1 MRILITGAAGFIGSV
16 VTEQLVAQGHTVVA
30 LDSLKHGHAGAVMPH
45 VELLQ
50 VDLLDA
56 DRLKHI
62 VASSRVDSVI
72 HLAAEA
78 LIDESVR
85 DPGLFFRVN
94 TVGGL
99 NLLEAMVAAG
109 VKRLIFSSTAAV
121 YGEPAT
127 TPIPED
133 ALCQP
138 VNAYGESKLAFER
151 MLRWYGTAHDVRS
164 ISLRY
169 FNACG
174 ATDRCGE
181 YHVPETHLIPILFE
195 VALGRRAAINLFGDD
210 YDTPDGTCIRDYV
223 HVADIARAHLLALA
237 RVDAVPHRAY
247 NMGNSRGYSNLEVI
261 ETVRRLTGR
270 EIRVQASAR
279 RPGDPARLVASN
291 DRIRNELGW
300 EPQYPDLHDMVRSAW
315 SWRLKHP
322 DGYSG

>member
-1 MRILITGAAGFIGSV
+1 MRILVTGAAGFIGSV
-16 VTEQLVAQGHTVVA
+16 VTEQLLDEGHDVVA
-30 LDSLKHGHAGAVMPH
+30 LDSLKHGHAAAVLPN
-45 VELLQ
+45 VELLE

-56 DRLKHI
+56 ARLKDV
-62 VASSRVDSVI
+62 VASSRVEAVI

-94 TVGGL
+94 TVGSL
-99 NLLEAMVAAG
+99 NLVEAMLASG

-127 TPIPED
+127 APIPED
-133 ALCQP
+133 ADCRP

-151 MLRWYGTAHDVRS
+151 MLRWYATAHDLRS

-174 ATDRCGE
+174 ATGRSGE

-195 VALGRRAAINLFGDD
+195 VALGKRDAIKLFGTD

-223 HVADIARAHLLALA
+223 HVADIARAHILALA
-237 RVDAVPHRAY
+237 RVDAIGYRAY

-261 ETVRRLTGR
+261 ETVRQVTGS
-270 EIRVQASAR
+270 EIRVEAAAR
-279 RPGDPARLVASN
+279 RPGDPARLIAS
-291 DRIRNELGW
+291 DERIRSELGW
-300 EPQYPDLHDMVRSAW
+300 EPDYPDLAAMVQSAW
-315 SWRLKHP
+315 SWRMQHP
-322 DGYSG
+322 DGYTE